1 VRLDLPVKQVQPVK
15 LVHRVL
21 LEEMVPLPI
30 LVLLALKENVVFKA
44 RLDDHSML
52 KGFSM
57 KLVNF

>member
-1 VRLDLPVKQVQPVK
+1 VKPVQLVK

-21 LEEMVPLPI
+21 LEEMVPLQI